1 MSVPRVWKLELP
13 PGVIVAMLG
22 VVVIHA
28 AEADLFGDGLSGSLR
43 HVRYKAGLGGR
54 HRRSVPGGRGHWRV

>member
-13 PGVIVAMLG
+13 PGMIVAVLG

-28 AEADLFGDGLSGSLR
+28 TEADLFGYGLSGR
-43 HVRYKAGLGGR
+43 HVRYEAGLGGG
-54 HRRSVPGGRGHWRV
+54 HRGSIPGGRGHWRV